1 MALQQALAG
10 SSWPGT
16 EVKAALSPKLTL
28 AELLTA
34 PYLEAA
40 GGTQLAWSSSKT
52 SHPVGKLS

>member
-16 EVKAALSPKLTL
+16 EVKAALRPELTL

-40 GGTQLAWSSSKT
+40 G
-52 SHPVGKLS
+52 